1 WDCKGLHA
9 GKRGPCG
16 RFFAR
21 GVGLMIGL
29 FSLNSP
35 FFRCGRL
42 LPSTSFHV
50 VTRTAVRGVTDVE
63 PVIHDYVER
72 EGIAGI
78 RGQRTI
84 WPKKK
89 GSLRSNA
96 PLSRLC
102 RTHRFGWS

>member
-1 WDCKGLHA
+1 PVCAAADPLSLHDALPISARGSVVRGWDCKGLHA

-78 RGQRTI
+78 RG
-84 WPKKK
+84 
-89 GSLRSNA
+89 
-96 PLSRLC
+96 
-102 RTHRFGWS
+102 